1 MCICTNGETH
11 HGPSGSVHE
20 RNATALTADLASEV
34 LRHLGVKPYR
44 TLKQDRIEPWCGL
57 FLTIYVY
64 VHVIGEYY
72 DTQIEI

>member
-34 LRHLGVKPYR
+34 LRHLGVTPHR
-44 TLKQDRIEPWCGL
+44 TLKSTVLNLGAGY
-57 FLTIYVY
+57 F
-64 VHVIGEYY
+64 
-72 DTQIEI
+72 